1 MKKMKKVDKND
12 RKMKKLHTYP
22 MYTLPIKNPN
32 NPAAIAETRGS
43 AIDQNTHRSGR
54 QTAKK

>member
-1 MKKMKKVDKND
+1 
-12 RKMKKLHTYP
+12 MKKLHTYP